1 MNLKNDKLWSQMRQA
16 YEAPAPGLDTA
27 SIMAAVR
34 REAAAHPRRAEN
46 PGLAGGVPVWVC
58 ALAASLALLAAGSV
72 IGRSIR
78 VADRQI
84 DQADLILVMENSQK
98 RLVLDRFPKADGR
111 VRLLKSYSENY
122 SDADPD
128 IQDPYRMSIYHY
140 RVCFSEIYLSVQGLL
155 ESLSK
160 RGQR

>member
-1 MNLKNDKLWSQMRQA
+1 MNNKNPELWDQLRAA
-16 YEAPAPGLDTA
+16 YRPQTPALDTA
-27 SIMAAVR
+27 SIMDAVR

-84 DQADLILVMENSQK
+84 DQAWLRSIPPGQFAQN
-98 RLVLDRFPKADGR
+98 
-111 VRLLKSYSENY
+111 LL
-122 SDADPD
+122 
-128 IQDPYRMSIYHY
+128 
-140 RVCFSEIYLSVQGLL
+140 GLASPPL
-155 ESLSK
+155 
-160 RGQR
+160 

>member
-1 MNLKNDKLWSQMRQA
+1 MNILIVCTANINRSYMAERILKGHLKK
-16 YEAPAPGLDTA
+16 
-27 SIMAAVR
+27 
-34 REAAAHPRRAEN
+34 
-46 PGLAGGVPVWVC
+46 GGEKHIHVSS
-58 ALAASLALLAAGSV
+58 AALLDMKGADADPVAAGLLMENGYDGS
-72 IGRSIR
+72 GHRSSFLT
-78 VADRQI
+78 DRQI

-111 VRLLKSYSENY
+111 IRLLKSYSENY

-128 IQDPYRMSIYHY
+128 IRDPYRMSIYHY